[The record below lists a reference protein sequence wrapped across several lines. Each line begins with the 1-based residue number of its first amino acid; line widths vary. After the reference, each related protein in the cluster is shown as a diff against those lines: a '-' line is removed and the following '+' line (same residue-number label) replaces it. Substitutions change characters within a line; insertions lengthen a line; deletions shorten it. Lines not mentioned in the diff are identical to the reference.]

1 MSVFP
6 TKVLLATDGSEEA
19 DLASRTAIELIEK
32 TGSELHV
39 VYAQPIPLPVDPS
52 PDDPFLDIIG
62 PHASEVIKDIKE
74 KAQRLLDAQVQQ
86 VRAAGGAVAQAH
98 LKIGGPVEEIVTL
111 AEETGAGLILLGSRG
126 LGGVGRAQMGSVSE
140 FVVRH
145 AHCPVLVLR
154 GARRG

>member
-19 DLASRTAIELIEK
+19 ELAARTAIDLVEK

-39 VYAQPIPLPVDPS
+39 VYAQPIPLLVDPS

-62 PHASEVIKDIKE
+62 PYATKVIKDIKE

-86 VRAAGGAVAQAH
+86 VRAAGGTVAQAH
-98 LKIGGPVEEIVTL
+98 LKFGGSVEEIVAL
-111 AEETGAGLILLGSRG
+111 AEENG
-126 LGGVGRAQMGSVSE
+126 
-140 FVVRH
+140 
-145 AHCPVLVLR
+145 P
-154 GARRG
+154 